1 MYGSESI
8 YALVPKEYTVPVKPP
23 MHKSYHDPNA
33 HISGSTFG
41 CRGTTRL
48 PGAGMISKKDGALF
62 GPSKIPPVK
71 SLRRSPSPE
80 SKSKGQSFHY
90 DDRRKG
96 PIPPKDEK
104 PVMGIKT
111 TKNFI
116 TANAVEAILQVP
128 RVVEVGELNYLKK
141 EDYGKSPAYLEQVK
155 EEIRRENEMIEK
167 YVKEQTGQVDIA
179 PETFEE
185 VTEEERQELL
195 NDLKAKWDNVNA
207 NYQKITHLVQL
218 DTTGQ
223 IRRKETLE
231 GQLDQLEKNIQKLMR
246 PGPILLRK

>member
-1 MYGSESI
+1 MYGESI

-23 MHKSYHDPNA
+23 MHKSYHDPHA
-33 HISGSTFG
+33 HVSGSTFG

-48 PGAGMISKKDGALF
+48 PGAGVISKKEGALF

-71 SLRRSPSPE
+71 STRRSPSPE
-80 SKSKGQSFHY
+80 SKSKGPFHY
-90 DDRRKG
+90 EDRRKG
-96 PIPPKDEK
+96 AIPSKDEK

-141 EDYGKSPAYLEQVK
+141 EDYGKVPSYLTQVK

-167 YVKEQTGQVDIA
+167 YVKEQTGQIDVA

-185 VTEEERQELL
+185 VTEEERLQLL
-195 NDLKAKWDNVNA
+195 NDLKAKWDTVNA

-231 GQLDQLEKNIQKLMR
+231 AQLDHLEKNIQKLMR